1 MEYLL
6 ISVHDFLVGIGFIQN
21 FLPFFIVLFIFGWH
35 DFHNKFKDKQNNL
48 RRKRYIAE
56 CIHMKFSTNPNKIK
70 KTGKTVKEEFFKN
83 ESNIIEWLYNS
94 TKKLSFDEAVS
105 FIHTNLDKIDYM
117 KGFNATEQRLDDK
130 NYKQD
135 DKSINYFQEVLL
147 KTLQD
152 SFGKTFFV
160 WLAITGYEV
169 VKNIIEFRASL

>member
-1 MEYLL
+1 MEYTLN
-6 ISVHDFLVGIGFIQN
+6 DRFIDEIYIIKN

-56 CIHMKFSTNPNKIK
+56 CIHIKFSTNPNKIK

-105 FIHTNLDKIDYM
+105 FIHANLDKIDYM
-117 KGFNATEQRLDDK
+117 KGFNTSEQRLDDK

-152 SFGKTFFV
+152 SFGKTFLV
-160 WLAITGYEV
+160 WLVIIGYGIV
-169 VKNIIEFRASL
+169 RNIIEFRTGL